1 VDVRVLI
8 VSPYPPDRCGIASYT
23 VQVAATLRR
32 EGHTVEV
39 ISPDP
44 SAARYSADC
53 AHTVRGVLRVLA
65 LSRRADRTIVEFFP
79 DLLFKS
85 LRRSQFLRQ
94 WPAVALLFA
103 LGREVHLIV
112 HEAPYRSLKGRKDLR
127 GRVARAMW
135 RTLLTLPD
143 ATFVHTAWERD
154 QLVEATGVPAE
165 RFQIL
170 PHGESFLKRVG
181 TDRERAR
188 RELGLDEGE
197 RQFRFLSIGFLQP
210 HKGFDRAMRALA
222 RLQAD
227 HVRLDVVGSVRV
239 QSRDVDEY
247 MERLRR
253 LAASTP
259 GVTLHEGYVSDERFD
274 RWIVASDAIVLPYR
288 EIWSSGVLERAKLY
302 GRPAIVSD
310 VGGMGDQADSS
321 TRVVR
326 DDDELCAAMAEL
338 AGVPVSPGY
347 APATEGLALSYEGAR
362 EIVLRRAAALRERH
376 EPGTAVP
383 ETAGTGGGS
392 ALPHPVALPA
402 PPAGRGLR
410 ARLKR
415 TVDRLIRWE
424 LAPLVSAINEL
435 RDYVAD
441 HPQPPPAAAAEPAR
455 PDPAPPGGRGVDI
468 PTREAAR
475 R

>member
-23 VQVAATLRR
+23 VQVAATLRA

-39 ISPDP
+39 ISPAP
-44 SAARYSADC
+44 SAARYSADY
-53 AHTVRGVLRVLA
+53 AHTVRGVLRALA
-65 LSRRADRTIVEFFP
+65 LSRRADRTIIEFFP
-79 DLLFKS
+79 DLLFRS

-103 LGREVHLIV
+103 LGRDVHLIV
-112 HEAPYRSLKGRKDLR
+112 HEAPYRALKGRTDLR

-135 RTLLTLPD
+135 RTLMTLPD

-170 PHGESFLKRVG
+170 SHGESFLKRVG
-181 TDRERAR
+181 TDRERVR
-188 RELGLDEGE
+188 RELGLGAGE
-197 RQFRFLSIGFLQP
+197 YHFLSIGFLQP

-239 QSRDVDEY
+239 ESPEVDAY

-259 GVTLHEGYVSDERFD
+259 GVTLHEEYVSDERFD
-274 RWIVASDAIVLPYR
+274 RWIVASDAVVLPYR

-338 AGVPVSPGY
+338 AGVPVGPGY
-347 APATEGLALSYEGAR
+347 APAAEGLALSYDGAR
-362 EIVLRRAAALRERH
+362 EIVLRRAAALRERY
-376 EPGTAVP
+376 EPGTALP
-383 ETAGTGGGS
+383 ETAGTGGGP
-392 ALPHPVALPA
+392 ALPRPVALPA

-424 LAPLVSAINEL
+424 LAPLVSGINEL
-435 RDYVAD
+435 RDYVAE
-441 HPQPPPAAAAEPAR
+441 HPQPPPTATAEPAR
-455 PDPAPPGGRGVDI
+455 PDPAPSGGRGIDI